1 MRKST
6 LTAVAALLLVLAGAM
21 PAPASAEESTG
32 DIPWVESFAPAL
44 QRSEKDV
51 KPVLVDVWAVWCAPC
66 KEMDETTYRDARVID
81 QAAGFVPLKVDADVA
96 TSFVERYRVDAFPT
110 LLFLDG
116 RGREIARWRGA
127 ITAEPL
133 VRLMERVGGSYATY
147 LSAVEREKDPE
158 AAVAVADYLTAAG
171 NAPGAVGHLQKT
183 LKALKRSEPAVRDAL
198 ELHLGDAQAGGG
210 ELKAACKTYQRLADR
225 AGQPEIRGKAL
236 VGLVRAERER
246 GREAQ
251 AAAALE
257 RLRAEFPGLAAD
269 SDF

>member
-6 LTAVAALLLVLAGAM
+6 LTAAAAFLLVLTGALSF
-21 PAPASAEESTG
+21 PASAEEPTG
-32 DIPWVESFAPAL
+32 GIPWVETFAPAL
-44 QRSEKDV
+44 QRSEQDV
-51 KPVLVDVWAVWCAPC
+51 QPVLVDVWAVWCAPC

-81 QAAGFVPLKVDADVA
+81 LAAGFVPLKVDADIA

-116 RGREIARWRGA
+116 RGREISRWRGA

-133 VRLMERVGGSYATY
+133 AQLMERIGGGYAAY
-147 LSAVEREKDPE
+147 LEAVEREKEPE
-158 AAVAVADYLTAAG
+158 AAMTVADYLIAAG
-171 NAPGAVGHLQKT
+171 NAPGAVDHLQKS
-183 LKALKRSEPAVRDAL
+183 LKALKRSEPAVRDPL
-198 ELHLGDAQAGGG
+198 ELQLGDAQAAAG
-210 ELKAACKTYQRLADR
+210 EWKAACKTYQRLADE
-225 AGQPEIRGKAL
+225 AEQPEIRGEAL

-257 RLRAEFPGLAAD
+257 RLRAEFPELAEAAG
-269 SDF
+269 F